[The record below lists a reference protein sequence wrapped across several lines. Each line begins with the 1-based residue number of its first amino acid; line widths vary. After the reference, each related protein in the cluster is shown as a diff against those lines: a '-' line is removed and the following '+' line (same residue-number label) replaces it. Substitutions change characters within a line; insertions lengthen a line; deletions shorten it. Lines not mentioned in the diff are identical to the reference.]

1 MALLVKL
8 VRHPA
13 RLGHGFHKHAIV
25 KWRVITGARP
35 RTAWR
40 GPPVPKH
47 HLLQVRHA
55 NAAHLPRSAAQDIV
69 LIDREASALPP
80 ARQDGLGGGGFA
92 AGLAR
97 HHLRGRHQRLHQL
110 LVVPRLLDLG
120 ASRQMVSLRAL
131 ESARKGVEKSDGA
144 RWLQHKRRLINHR
157 LHQTGTKPYDEHP

>member
-1 MALLVKL
+1 MALRVKL
-8 VRHPA
+8 VSHPA
-13 RLGHGFHKHAIV
+13 RLAHGFLKHAIFSM
-25 KWRVITGARP
+25 RGSTTARP
-35 RTAWR
+35 CTASR
-40 GPPVPKH
+40 GHPVPKH

-80 ARQDGLGGGGFA
+80 ARQDGLGGGGIA

-110 LVVPRLLDLG
+110 LVMPRLLDLR

-131 ESARKGVEKSDGA
+131 ESARKGLEESGWRA
-144 RWLQHKRRLINHR
+144 LA
-157 LHQTGTKPYDEHP
+157 PA